1 MTHDLTRRRLLGTAA
16 AGAGALTFLG
26 APTARAQATGTL
38 TFALSSYPPSFA
50 PLQSAG
56 TAAGTV
62 KLLIHRGL
70 LSYDKDGALRGELA
84 EEWGVDDAG
93 VWSFTLRDGATWHD
107 GRPVTSADVRYT
119 LERGAAEESAA
130 AYKTFLQGIS
140 EIETPDDRTVRL
152 RFAEPTATAETVLA
166 HYNMPIVPEGSD
178 EEALVGAGPFRLE
191 ERERGVSIDLVAN
204 EPFYRPG
211 LPRLAGIRLVAYADE
226 NLRVAA
232 LEAGDVDLIEYV
244 PWQSM
249 ESIEGD
255 DGLSLQTVEGPFMYL
270 TFNGARPPFDDAR
283 VRRAVA
289 HAIRRQD
296 IVDATFFGRG
306 APLAHLPIS
315 EASPFYVPEHA
326 DAWAYDPE
334 AAKRLL
340 AEAGHADGFECTM
353 LSTAQYGMHT
363 STAEIAQAY
372 LSMIGIQARL
382 DLPDWATR
390 VQQGNAA
397 QYDLAVMGTSAD
409 SNDPDG
415 ISRIVDPSLPTS
427 FVRSANLDLP
437 EIAALFAEGR
447 ATFDEDA
454 RRDIYRRLEALA
466 IEQVPMVGLAWR
478 AQGYAMNDRV
488 SGFTNMPGQLTFY
501 SGLTLEETEI
511 G

>member
-1 MTHDLTRRRLLGTAA
+1 MTYDLTRRRFMGTAA
-16 AGAGALTFLG
+16 AGAGALSFVG

-93 VWSFTLRDGATWHD
+93 VWNFTLREGATWHD
-107 GRPVTSADVRYT
+107 GRPVTSTDVRYT
-119 LERGAAEESAA
+119 IERGAAEESAA

-140 EIETPDDRTVRL
+140 EVETPDDRTVRL

-178 EEALVGAGPFRLE
+178 EEALIGAGPFKLE
-191 ERERGVSIDLVAN
+191 ERERGVSLDLVAN
-204 EPFYRPG
+204 EAFYRPG
-211 LPRLAGIRLVAYADE
+211 LPKLAGIRLVAYADE

-244 PWQSM
+244 PWQAM
-249 ESIEGD
+249 DSIEGD
-255 DGLSLQTVEGPFMYL
+255 DGLTLQTVEGPFMYL

-283 VRRAVA
+283 VRRAVT

-315 EASPFYVPEHA
+315 VASPFYVPEHA

-340 AEAGHADGFECTM
+340 AEAGHPDGFECTM
-353 LSTAQYGMHT
+353 LSDGAVRDAHLHGRDRAGLPVDDRHPG
-363 STAEIAQAY
+363 SARP
-372 LSMIGIQARL
+372 ARL
-382 DLPDWATR
+382 GHPGPAGQR
-390 VQQGNAA
+390 R
-397 QYDLAVMGTSAD
+397 AVR
-409 SNDPDG
+409 P
-415 ISRIVDPSLPTS
+415 
-427 FVRSANLDLP
+427 
-437 EIAALFAEGR
+437 
-447 ATFDEDA
+447 
-454 RRDIYRRLEALA
+454 RRDGHERRQQRPRRHCQRRRHELTHL
-466 IEQVPMVGLAWR
+466 IR
-478 AQGYAMNDRV
+478 AQRQPRPARDRCALRR
-488 SGFTNMPGQLTFY
+488 GPGHLRR
-501 SGLTLEETEI
+501 G
-511 G
+511 GAR